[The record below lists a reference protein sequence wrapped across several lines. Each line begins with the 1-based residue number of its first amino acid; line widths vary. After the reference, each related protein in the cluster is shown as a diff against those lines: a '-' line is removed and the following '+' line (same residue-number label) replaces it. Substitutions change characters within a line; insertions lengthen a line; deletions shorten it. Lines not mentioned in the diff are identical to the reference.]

1 MKTYTR
7 GSTRLDFMLVTRDL
21 VASVIPAK
29 SVFDPHKTLGHYK
42 APAGKSR
49 EASDKLAKQVLS
61 SPLTRQESMMLY
73 SAVWLARMRY
83 VLPQCSLSPAQLK
96 TIESKAMM
104 AFVAKGGYART
115 MALPIRFGPKKLGGA
130 GFIQLETVHTNGKI
144 HVVL

>member
-1 MKTYTR
+1 MR
-7 GSTRLDFMLVTRDL
+7 GDKVGPPIEIKDDQTG
-21 VASVIPAK
+21 APIQIPAK

-42 APAGKSR
+42 APAGKSSLQFGKLK

-104 AFVAKGGYART
+104 ANCYVVQSHGDSF
-115 MALPIRFGPKKLGGA
+115 KLGLDNP
-130 GFIQLETVHTNGKI
+130 FFQLLKSAFRTLHNGT
-144 HVVL
+144 